1 LKEDAEMFK
10 RILVPLDGSE
20 IAEKALP
27 VVIAE
32 AQCHN
37 ATVVM
42 MRVVVPFRSLLMMS
56 PARLETANQQVEKI
70 VADYLETVADQLR
83 SEGLEVETII
93 EWGPPAQKIVEF
105 AESGGCDLII
115 IGSRGETGALRWRFG
130 SVANKVVKTKLAV
143 PVMIV
148 TTKP

>member
-1 LKEDAEMFK
+1 MFK

-20 IAEKALP
+20 LAEQVLP
-27 VVIAE
+27 VVKME
-32 AQCHN
+32 AQCHS
-37 ATVVM
+37 ATVLL
-42 MRVVVPFRSLLMMS
+42 MRVVTPLRSSLAMS
-56 PARLETANQQVEKI
+56 PARLETTNQQAKQI
-70 VADYLETVADQLR
+70 VAGYLETVADQLR
-83 SEGLEVETII
+83 SEGFEVETII

-115 IGSRGETGALRWRFG
+115 VGSRGETGAMRWRFG
-130 SVANKVVKTKLAV
+130 SIANKVVKTKLAV